1 MDDVAWDEIVLALV
15 NVLRSELNDV
25 KLADQ
30 YSQVLKSDAN
40 KIEVLIA
47 CGRLKNAYLIA
58 VKTSTAVAYVKRI
71 RQASMAT
78 EGNHVMTSLCVGFLK
93 EHGEA

>member
-1 MDDVAWDEIVLALV
+1 MLALV

-40 KIEVLIA
+40 KIEALVA
-47 CGRLKNAYLIA
+47 CGN
-58 VKTSTAVAYVKRI
+58 
-71 RQASMAT
+71 
-78 EGNHVMTSLCVGFLK
+78 G
-93 EHGEA
+93 